1 MTNKELRE
9 RIFENWPAKVVCLA
23 LALLLFLFYRMS
35 TLERKFFS
43 VPLAV
48 ETNGDIVP
56 AAQYPKT
63 VKVGIRGEVDRIY
76 PVQEGDVSVY
86 VDLTEYTKEGEYRV
100 PVLSRLTGTAQDIDA
115 LEIEIEPREITLRV
129 EHRVIK
135 RLPVN
140 PAFKGYPEAGY
151 ELAGYIVNPQTIEVS
166 GPRGVMEQLVEL
178 STEPIDLAG
187 RNVTFE
193 GSVPL
198 VNRNAL
204 VTTGNNGRIEYRVM
218 IAQTTL
224 IRTFED
230 VPFFFENLNPA
241 LSVET
246 DAVYGTLRVKG
257 GQTELSGWNLPPNA
271 LTVLC
276 ENVTGPGVYSL
287 PVHVIV
293 PETMEIVSFEPAEV
307 QMTVTRRT
315 P

>member
-1 MTNKELRE
+1 MTIKELRD
-9 RIFENWPAKVVCLA
+9 RLFENWPAKVVCLA

-76 PVQEGDVSVY
+76 PVQEGDIYVY
-86 VDLTEYTKEGEYRV
+86 VDLTEYTKEGEYSV
-100 PVLSRLTGTAQDIDA
+100 PVLSRLNGSAQDIDA

-135 RLPVN
+135 RLAVN
-140 PAFKGYPEAGY
+140 PAFKGYPEAGF
-151 ELAGYIVNPQTIEVS
+151 EMTGYILNPQTIEVS
-166 GPRGVMEQLVEL
+166 GPRGIMEKFNEL

-187 RNVTFE
+187 RNAAFE

-198 VNRNAL
+198 VNRNSL
-204 VTTGNNGRIEYRVM
+204 VTAGNNGKIEYRVA

-224 IRTFED
+224 IRTFDD
-230 VPFFFENLNPA
+230 VPFFFENLNPS

-246 DAVYGTLRVKG
+246 DAVSGTLSVKG
-257 GQTELSGWNLPPNA
+257 GQTELSGWVLPPNA

-276 ENVTGPGVYSL
+276 ENVTGPGAYSL
-287 PVHVIV
+287 PVQAIV
-293 PETMEIVSFEPAEV
+293 PETMEIVSFDPGVV

>member
-1 MTNKELRE
+1 MTIKVLSEKLL
-9 RIFENWPAKVVCLA
+9 ENWPAKVVCLA

-43 VPLAV
+43 VPLEI

-63 VKVGIRGEVDRIY
+63 IKVSVRGEVDRIY
-76 PVQEGDVSVY
+76 PVQDSDISVY
-86 VDLTEYTKEGEYRV
+86 VDLTGYLKEGEYRV
-100 PVLSRLTGTAQDIDA
+100 PVLSRLTGSVQDIDA
-115 LEIEIEPREITLRV
+115 LEIELEPREITLRV

-135 RLPVN
+135 RLAVN

-151 ELAGYIVNPQTIEVS
+151 ELAGYIINPQTIEVS
-166 GPRGVMEQLVEL
+166 GPRGVMDRLTEL

-193 GSVPL
+193 GSIPL
-198 VNRNAL
+198 VNRNSL
-204 VTTGNNGRIEYRVM
+204 VTTGNNGKIEYRVT

-230 VPFFFENLNPA
+230 VPFYFENLNPA
-241 LSVET
+241 LSVVT
-246 DAVYGTLRVKG
+246 DSVSGTLSVKG
-257 GQTELSGWNLPPNA
+257 GQTELSGWELPPNA

-293 PETMEIVSFEPAEV
+293 PETMEVVSFDPPEV
-307 QMTVTRRT
+307 QMTVTRRA